1 MYDPRKILQQEPV
14 AVSAAVKTIVLVAVV
29 FGWIDWSGEQT
40 ATVLVALETV
50 LTLFYVRPG
59 STSTAKLEALVDSVG
74 PATAAKVTKGEGGQ
88 GAIATL
94 CWFLLAIVLVIVLA
108 RFLGVA

>member
-14 AVSAAVKTIVLVAVV
+14 AVAGALKTVVLVLVV
-29 FGWIDWSGEQT
+29 FGVIGWSGEQT

-74 PATAAKVTKGEGGQ
+74 PATAAKVATDKESGQ
-88 GAIATL
+88 SPL
-94 CWFLLAIVLVIVLA
+94 YPLYVLAVVILVIVLL
-108 RFLGVA
+108 RLFLT